1 MVRQTT
7 FRNTFCVPDDQ
18 KGTDDENWRVGCF
31 VFFGTTK
38 KKHAELTFAI
48 SRFFWWNET
57 PLLFGW
63 I

>member
-1 MVRQTT
+1 MRQTT

-38 KKHAELTFAI
+38 KKHAELTFAY
-48 SRFFWWNET
+48 
-57 PLLFGW
+57 GMMK
-63 I
+63 